1 MISALGMGPVNM
13 ASALVFLSCE
23 KKHENN
29 ARTHII
35 YFYLEF
41 CYLEA
46 EENVWMAV
54 QPKRIFRSDVKL
66 MAKLIFIYF
75 IPMGQWQNRPQ
86 FFSHSVTM
94 VTN

>member
-46 EENVWMAV
+46 EENV
-54 QPKRIFRSDVKL
+54 
-66 MAKLIFIYF
+66 
-75 IPMGQWQNRPQ
+75 
-86 FFSHSVTM
+86 
-94 VTN
+94 